1 MKTLVIIPAYNEQD
15 NIKRV
20 VDDLIHNWPQYD
32 YVIINDGSRDN
43 TSAICHEN
51 GYNIIDLPINLGL
64 AGAFQTGLKYAK
76 RMGYDRAIQF
86 DADGQHL
93 PQFIAPMEEKME
105 KENLDIVIGSRF
117 VTVKKPKTLRM
128 AGSYL
133 IAFAM
138 FLTTGKALTDPT
150 SGMRLFNRQMIEE
163 FAADANYTPE
173 PDTVSYL
180 MKNKAKVG
188 EVQVEMAE
196 RIAGESYLNMTNAIK
211 YMVRMGFSIIL
222 IQWFRK
228 RKKVA

>member
-20 VDDLIHNWPQYD
+20 VDNLIQNYPQFD
-32 YVIINDGSRDN
+32 YIVVNDGSKDR
-43 TSAICHEN
+43 TAKICREQ
-51 GYNIIDLPINLGL
+51 GYSLLDLPVNLGL
-64 AGAFQTGLKYAK
+64 AGAFQTGLKYAAE
-76 RMGYDRAIQF
+76 MGYDRAIQF

-93 PQFIAPMEEKME
+93 PEYIQPMIDCME
-105 KENLDIVIGSRF
+105 QGNYDIVIGSRF
-117 VTVKKPKTLRM
+117 VTEKKPKSLRM
-128 AGSYL
+128 MGSYL

-138 FLTTGKALTDPT
+138 WLTTGKALTDPT

-163 FAADANYTPE
+163 FARDANYTPE

-180 MKNKAKVG
+180 MKNGATVA

-211 YMVRMGFSIIL
+211 YMIRMGFSIVL
-222 IQWFRK
+222 IQWFRT
-228 RKKVA
+228 RKKG